1 MNISNSS
8 VKDPLGDETIAE
20 QIVSVLVS
28 VMTGLVVFSL
38 GCTVDV
44 WKLLGHIRKPQGV
57 LVGFLCQF
65 GIMPLTGFL
74 LSLVFN
80 LKPAH
85 AVVTLITGCCP
96 GGISSNIF
104 TACMDG
110 DIDLSITMTGCSTV
124 LALGM
129 MPLCLLVYSQYWVH
143 TGNISIPYSTI
154 GLTLATLL
162 VPVACGVL
170 VNHKWPKAAKIFLRV
185 GLVIGPL
192 IYLIAGIF
200 STLKY
205 PGSWHTDTAVLI
217 VSTIFPVIGYGMGFT
232 ISVLLRQP
240 WHRCRTIAMETGAQN
255 IQVCFTVIQL
265 SFAPKLLEDIVIL
278 PIIYSISQGS
288 IAFLLT
294 GAFQI
299 HKRTHV
305 PKSQH
310 PVSSPETQNGSGV
323 THGHEVANTVLEQ
336 HQMTPVPSINPNAQS
351 PHTYL

>member
-255 IQVCFTVIQL
+255 IQ
-265 SFAPKLLEDIVIL
+265 
-278 PIIYSISQGS
+278 GS